1 MIDKQPVAYP
11 EDSDVTDMFDQ
22 VLMHTDLVNIVL
34 ERIRSAQLLITKFSH
49 RAVRLIQTSI

>member
-34 ERIRSAQLLITKFSH
+34 ERTLHSY
-49 RAVRLIQTSI
+49 